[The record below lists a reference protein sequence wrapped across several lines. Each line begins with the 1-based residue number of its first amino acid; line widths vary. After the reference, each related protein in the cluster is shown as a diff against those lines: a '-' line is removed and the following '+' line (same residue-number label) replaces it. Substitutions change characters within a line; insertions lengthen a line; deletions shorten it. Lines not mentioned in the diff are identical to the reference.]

1 MHSISSFF
9 AGAML
14 MCAIF
19 FTTPFNAKALDNN
32 TEIAAS
38 VLFGNSTLGNSS
50 PELKPELKSNSTSA
64 IEQSAPESSNAATPG
79 AVFPSN
85 GQTVYN
91 VTARPQAPKSEL
103 DKYAY
108 LSDLEI
114 QNNNYVLTRLPNGL
128 SVLVIPDDRFPLAAM
143 RLYVHAGSAY
153 ETPKQAGI
161 SHVLEHMVFKGTT
174 KRPGGS
180 LAKEVEDLGGYIN
193 AATSFDYTVYLVS
206 LPSSYWKNGLD
217 ILKDMVFNPSLNPK
231 DLDAEKKVVLAEL
244 ERGEDNP
251 DSVIFNKL
259 QATALAGTPYER
271 PIIGFKET
279 ISSFTQQD
287 IKDYIATWY
296 QPQSMLLVVCGQVDA
311 SAVLAEAQK
320 LMGGLKNTRNLTL
333 PAPISPST
341 LNKGPHFYTEKR
353 PLNKV
358 YLSACLPVPGYT
370 SPKTPEL
377 EILAY
382 LLGGD
387 NTSLFYRKYKYE
399 RQLVDD
405 ISVSLYSFERVG
417 LLYISVL
424 LDEKN
429 LPIFWQEFSMN
440 LPRVTARSFSE
451 SDLLRAKLNIEDSLF
466 RAKETLSG
474 LASKV
479 GSFYF
484 QSGSMNAETDY
495 LTILQMTTL
504 QSLQQNIDQWFKPQ
518 AFSLAAITPQ
528 NTPDQNFPELLN
540 FVWPVPE
547 KENHVLP
554 NQPQENSDV
563 TISEEITQ
571 NSTATVPG
579 SNLKMEIINLDEN
592 RQIILMPDNT
602 LPYVSL
608 SLAFSGGDTM
618 LNEGEQGLDDLTAAT
633 LTKGSL
639 SKTAPQIEVFL
650 AERAASLGAAAGKQ
664 SFTLGATFPSRFSA
678 DLFSLINEV
687 LGQPSFT
694 DEELSRE
701 KATQIAS
708 IRAKEDQPLGLAFR
722 ELMPFLFP
730 KQILGYYRLG
740 EPRAVEKFDRFQV
753 KDYWAKQVGQ
763 PWILAVCGQF
773 DKDEVLNFAGSLP
786 LPNEPKVI
794 MPSAVWGESKELKL
808 AMPGRNQTHLLMVFK
823 TAPALSEDNPK
834 LELLDTILSGQGGL
848 LFQKLRNEQS
858 LGYTVTSMRWQ
869 TPQTGLL
876 AFYIGTDPG
885 SEEKAMAGFKSV
897 IKQLQDKPLP
907 QSVLTGAAN
916 QMEGAY
922 YRSHQS
928 LGSRSSQ
935 ASELAVLGYPLDY
948 STANIAAAKK
958 VTPAQIQ
965 ALARK
970 YLLPEQ
976 AYIIKITP

>member
-1 MHSISSFF
+1 MCALFF
-9 AGAML
+9 AN
-14 MCAIF
+14 
-19 FTTPFNAKALDNN
+19 PFSAKAADESIK
-32 TEIAAS
+32 TDAAA
-38 VLFGNSTLGNSS
+38 LLGNST
-50 PELKPELKSNSTSA
+50 
-64 IEQSAPESSNAATPG
+64 QSITPG
-79 AVFPSN
+79 NTAQELQPTIPAIMRPANLN
-85 GQTVYN
+85 GTNATMPASLVPEAAQAVYN
-91 VTARPQAPKSEL
+91 ATARPQPFKSTPTNNI
-103 DKYAY
+103 YS
-108 LSDLEI
+108 SDQEI

-161 SHVLEHMVFKGTT
+161 SHVLEHMVFKGTA
-174 KRPGGS
+174 KRPNGT

-217 ILKDMVFNPSLNPK
+217 ILKDMVFNASLKPK
-231 DLDAEKKVVLAEL
+231 DLEAEKKVVLAEL

-259 QATALAGTPYER
+259 QAMALAGTPYER
-271 PIIGFKET
+271 PIIGFRET
-279 ISSFTQQD
+279 VSSFTQQD

-296 QPQSMLLVVCGQVDA
+296 QPQSMLLVVCGQVNPDE
-311 SAVLAEAQK
+311 VLAEAQK
-320 LMGGLKNTRNLTL
+320 LMGGLKNTRNLAL
-333 PAPISPST
+333 PAAISPST
-341 LNKGPHFYTEKR
+341 LSNGPHFYTEKR

-399 RQLVDD
+399 AQLVDD

-417 LLYISVL
+417 LLYLNVL
-424 LDEKN
+424 LDESKVTT
-429 LPIFWQEFSMN
+429 FWHKFAAD
-440 LPRVTARSFSE
+440 LPRLSARSFSE
-451 SDLLRAKLNIEDSLF
+451 SDLIRAKMNIEDSLF

-479 GSFYF
+479 GTFYF
-484 QSGSMNAETDY
+484 QSGSMSAENDY

-504 QSLQQNIDQWFKPQ
+504 QNLQHNIEQWFKPQ
-518 AFSLAAITPQ
+518 ALSMAAMAPQ
-528 NTPDQNFPELLN
+528 NATLPNFENDLL
-540 FVWPVPE
+540 FAWPVQGAQ
-547 KENHVLP
+547 N
-554 NQPQENSDV
+554 PQQAQGPQDLAQSNATAVSD
-563 TISEEITQ
+563 EITQ
-571 NSTATVPG
+571 STDQAMPD
-579 SNLKMEIINLDEN
+579 SNLKMEIINFDES
-592 RQIILMPDNT
+592 RQVILMPDDT

-608 SLAFSGGDTM
+608 SLVFNGGDT
-618 LNEGEQGLDDLTAAT
+618 LLGEGEQGLDDLTAAT

-639 SKTAPQIEVFL
+639 LKTAPQIEVFL
-650 AERAASLGAAAGKQ
+650 AERAASLGASAGRQ
-664 SFTLGATFPSRFSA
+664 SFSLGATFPSRFST
-678 DLFSLINEV
+678 DLFNLINEV
-687 LGQPSFT
+687 LQQPSFANT
-694 DEELSRE
+694 ELDRE

-730 KQILGYYRLG
+730 NQILGYYRLG
-740 EPRAVEKFDRFQV
+740 QPGAVEKFDRFQV
-753 KDYWAKQVGQ
+753 RDYWAKQIGQ

-773 DKDEVLNFAGSLP
+773 NKDEVLNFAGSLP

-794 MPSAVWGESKELKL
+794 MPSAVWGDNKELKL

-885 SEEKAMAGFKSV
+885 SEEKAIEGFKSV

-907 QSVLTGAAN
+907 KSVLTGAAN

-928 LGSRSSQ
+928 LGSRSSE

-948 STANIAAAKK
+948 NIANIAAAKK

-976 AYIIKITP
+976 AYIVKITP